1 MGCPAPWIR
10 ANSLPV
16 TSLLCSPVVKS
27 IVIWDWNGTL
37 LDDVDICIESV
48 NRLLARREL
57 PAMTVKRY
65 RRVFTFPVQ
74 HYYEEMGF
82 DFSTE
87 SFTQVAV
94 EYHDAYEDLV
104 RGADLHGDAVPA
116 LNQLQASGVQQVV
129 LSALEEQRLRNELQV
144 RKIDHFFNHVYGLS
158 DLHARSKAER
168 GRELLEAIGP
178 NGAEF
183 WMIGDTDHDA
193 EVAASLGVQCVL
205 VSCGHHS
212 EDRLRATGA
221 RVVQNLTEAIA
232 IVQASSARA

>member
-1 MGCPAPWIR
+1 
-10 ANSLPV
+10 
-16 TSLLCSPVVKS
+16 
-27 IVIWDWNGTL
+27 L

-74 HYYEEMGF
+74 RYYEEMGF

-87 SFTQVAV
+87 SFTEVAV

-129 LSALEEQRLRNELQV
+129 LSALEEQRLKNELQV
-144 RKIDHFFNHVYGLS
+144 RKIDHYFNQVYGLS

-168 GRELLEAIGP
+168 GRELLDAIGS

-193 EVAASLGVQCVL
+193 EVAGSLGVQCIL

-221 RVVQNLTEAIA
+221 RVVRNLTEAIA
-232 IVQASSARA
+232 IVQPSSARA